1 VGVRVALLG
10 PLVVENDERPV
21 TIGGQRLRALFV
33 RLALEPGRWVS
44 ASALV
49 DDLWETG
56 SSSASDGTSTPN
68 DPLNALQSLVS
79 RLRRLLP
86 DPGLLESSASGYRL
100 ALAPDDVDVTRF
112 DGLVARG
119 RAALRRGD
127 AGAAVTLLEEAALLW
142 RGVPLADLDGAAFTQ
157 PHASQLEQLHLGAQ
171 EDRREAVLFLGRGAE
186 LVPELEALVGAEP
199 LHERSA
205 AQLVRALAAAGRQA
219 DALAAYDR
227 TRTALVE
234 ELGLD
239 PSPELVA
246 AHQSVLIG
254 APAPAS
260 GRPRNNLPTALT
272 SFVGRD
278 AELERLARLMA
289 SSRLVTLTGPGGAG
303 KTRLA
308 IAAAALT
315 ADVPDGVWLVELAPV
330 NDPKDVPAAVLGAL
344 SARETNLLDPM
355 AQAERD
361 PVNRLVDLLSGRRM
375 LLVLDNCEHLV
386 QAAAELADRLLTHC
400 PALHILATSREPL
413 AIFGEAICPVLPLG
427 MPDYGLSADRA
438 LEFASV
444 RLFAD
449 RADAVRPG
457 FAVDAETVAPVV
469 EICRRLDG
477 LPLALELAAA
487 RLRTLPVE
495 VVAER
500 LADRFRLLT
509 GGSRT
514 AVARHQTLRSV
525 VAWSWELL
533 TEPERRLAE
542 ALSVFHGGI
551 TADSATA
558 VSGAGYDDTLE
569 LLVALADKSILQ
581 PVGSKVLRWRML
593 ETLREYGTEQL
604 TAQGIA
610 DQARAAH
617 AAYFCA
623 LAEAAET
630 RLRTPEQMVSV
641 RALTAERDNLTAAL
655 RFTIDGP
662 DVATAVRLGS
672 ALAWYWHLVG
682 GEVEARTWLSQI
694 LALPDAALQ
703 RGAVVAVVG
712 WALSLIGSMS
722 DPTVYRDRALELIEQ
737 LGSQSRTSEH
747 PLAALLRPGVALL
760 SGDEEGAKAAIADG
774 MGHRD
779 PWARASLQLIRGLV
793 AENGGD
799 QTGVREAN
807 ALALAGFREA
817 GDGWG
822 TAMALA
828 TSAGVAVLDG
838 DLGSA
843 VDQYD
848 EAVDILEELGS
859 ADDVSYLL
867 LRGAMA
873 LERHGEPERAR
884 SYLSRARALAGERGT
899 FSIQMMTEFAL
910 AHQLAADGDPAAART
925 LVIEGIERARNTAN
939 VAPQAL
945 ASMYCAL
952 ADLDRKLGDSGRARE
967 NLAIA
972 WDRATDSHDMPIV
985 AIVGGKLAE
994 LVLASD
1000 DPLLAIRL
1008 LGASDAIRGAPD
1020 LSDPD
1025 AVALI
1030 AAARAAAGETADREL
1045 LAGRAMERSA
1055 AITLIAAHLSA

>member
-1 VGVRVALLG
+1 VRVALLG
-10 PLVVENDERPV
+10 PLVVEHDERPV

-44 ASALV
+44 ASTLV
-49 DDLWETG
+49 DDLWDTG
-56 SSSASDGTSTPN
+56 GAAAADGSGSPA

-86 DPGLLESSASGYRL
+86 DPAVLESSASGYRL

-112 DGLVARG
+112 DDLVTRG

-127 AGAAVTLLEEAALLW
+127 AGAAVTLLEEARRLW
-142 RGVPLADLDGAAFTQ
+142 RGVALADLDGAAFTQ
-157 PHASQLEQLHLGAQ
+157 PHASHLEQLHLGAQ
-171 EDRREAVLFLGRGAE
+171 EDRREAILTLGRGSE
-186 LVPELEALVGAEP
+186 VIPELEVLVGADP
-199 LHERSA
+199 LRERSA

-246 AHQSVLIG
+246 AHQAVLVG
-254 APAPAS
+254 SPVPAPAQ
-260 GRPRNNLPTALT
+260 PRNNLPTALT

-278 AELERLARLMA
+278 AELERLDRLID

-303 KTRLA
+303 KTRLS

-344 SARETNLLDPM
+344 SARETNVLDPRLTP
-355 AQAERD
+355 ERD
-361 PVNRLVDLLSGRRM
+361 PVSRLVDLLAGRRM

-386 QAAAELADRLLTHC
+386 DAAARLADHLLTRC
-400 PALHILATSREPL
+400 PALRILATSREPL

-427 MPDYGLSADRA
+427 MPDYGLTAAEA
-438 LEFASV
+438 LEFPSV

-449 RADAVRPG
+449 RANAVRPG
-457 FAVDAETVAPVV
+457 FAVDAETTAPVI

-525 VAWSWELL
+525 VSWSWELL
-533 TEPERRLAE
+533 TEPERRVAESLA
-542 ALSVFHGGI
+542 VFHGGI
-551 TADSATA
+551 TVESAMA
-558 VSGAGYDDTLE
+558 VSDAGYDDTLE
-569 LLVALADKSILQ
+569 LLVALAEKSILQ
-581 PVGSKVLRWRML
+581 PVSAKTLRWRML

-604 TAQGIA
+604 TAQGMT
-610 DQARAAH
+610 DRVRAAH
-617 AAYFCA
+617 ARYFCEM
-623 LAEAAET
+623 AEDAEP
-630 RLRTPEQMVSV
+630 RLRTSGQMDAV

-662 DVATAVRLGS
+662 DVDTAVRLGS
-672 ALAWYWHLVG
+672 SLAWYWHLVG

-694 LALPDAALQ
+694 LDLPGAPRQPGAA
-703 RGAVVAVVG
+703 VAVVG
-712 WALSLIGSMS
+712 WSLSLIGSLT
-722 DPTVYRDRALELIEQ
+722 DPAGYRKRAGELVEQ
-737 LGSQSRTSEH
+737 LDPDARTSEH
-747 PLAALLRPGVALL
+747 PLATLLRPGVALL
-760 SGDEEGAKAAIADG
+760 AGDEKGAIAAIEEA
-774 MGHRD
+774 MGHPD
-779 PWARASLQLIRGLV
+779 PWARASLQLIRGLL
-793 AENGGD
+793 AENSGD
-799 QTGVREAN
+799 QTGVRQAN
-807 ALALAGFREA
+807 VSALAGFREA

-828 TSAGVAVLDG
+828 TSAGMAMLDG

-843 VDQYD
+843 IERYD
-848 EAVDILEELGS
+848 EAIDILQELGS
-859 ADDVSYLL
+859 ADDISYLL

-873 LERHGEPERAR
+873 LERHGESERAR
-884 SYLSRARALAGERGT
+884 AYLSRSRNLAAERGT
-899 FSIQMMTEFAL
+899 LSVQLMTAL
-910 AHQLAADGDPAAART
+910 ALSHQLLADGDPQAARAVAVEA
-925 LVIEGIERARNTAN
+925 LERAQDSAN

-952 ADLDRKLGDSGRARE
+952 ADLDHQLGSPDLARAH
-967 NLAIA
+967 LATA
-972 WDRATDSHDMPIV
+972 WEQAMESNDMPIV
-985 AIVGGKLAE
+985 AVVGAKLAE
-994 LVLASD
+994 RVLASGD
-1000 DPLLAIRL
+1000 ALLAIRL
-1008 LGASDAIRGAPD
+1008 LGASDSIRGAPD

-1025 AVALI
+1025 AAGVI
-1030 AAARAAAGETADREL
+1030 ASARAAAGKAADIEL
-1045 LAGRAMERSA
+1045 LAGRAMDRSDA
-1055 AITLIAAHLSA
+1055 LTLIAGHISGLA

>member
-1 VGVRVALLG
+1 VHVALLG
-10 PLVVENDERPV
+10 PLVVEHDGQPV
-21 TIGGQRLRALFV
+21 AIGGQRLRALFV
-33 RLALEPGRWVS
+33 RLALDPGRWVS

-49 DDLWETG
+49 DDLWDTG
-56 SSSASDGTSTPN
+56 GSAAADGTAAPA

-100 ALAPDDVDVTRF
+100 ALAPDDVDVTQF
-112 DGLVARG
+112 DELVARG

-127 AGAAVTLLEEAALLW
+127 AGAAANLLEDAGQLW

-157 PHASQLEQLHLGAQ
+157 PHASHLEQQHLGAQ
-171 EDRREAVLFLGRGAE
+171 EDRREALLSLGRGAE

-239 PSPELVA
+239 PSPELAA
-246 AHQSVLIG
+246 AHQAVLVG
-254 APAPAS
+254 APPPAAE
-260 GRPRNNLPTALT
+260 RPRNNLPTALT

-278 AELERLARLMA
+278 AELERLDRLMA

-303 KTRLA
+303 KTRLS
-308 IAAAALT
+308 IAAAASAT
-315 ADVPDGVWLVELAPV
+315 GAADGVWLVELAPV

-344 SARETNLLDPM
+344 SAREMNVLDPRLTP
-355 AQAERD
+355 ERD
-361 PVNRLVDLLSGRRM
+361 PLSRLVDLLSGRRL

-386 QAAAELADRLLTHC
+386 DAAARLADHLLTHC
-400 PALHILATSREPL
+400 PALRILATSREPL

-427 MPDYGLSADRA
+427 MPDYGLTAEAA
-438 LEFASV
+438 LDFASV

-449 RADAVRPG
+449 RANAVRPG
-457 FAVDAETVAPVV
+457 FAVNTETVAPVV

-487 RLRTLPVE
+487 RLRALPVD

-525 VAWSWELL
+525 VSWSWELL

-542 ALSVFHGGI
+542 SLAVFHGGI
-551 TADSATA
+551 TVDSATA

-581 PVGSKVLRWRML
+581 PVGGKALRWRML

-604 TAQGIA
+604 TAQGIT
-610 DQARAAH
+610 DQIRAAH
-617 AAYFCA
+617 AAYFAA
-623 LAEAAET
+623 LAEAAEP
-630 RLRTPEQMVSV
+630 RLRTSEQMTYVHRLS
-641 RALTAERDNLTAAL
+641 AERENLIAAL
-655 RFTIDGP
+655 RFTVDGP
-662 DVATAVRLGS
+662 DVATAVRLGA

-682 GEVEARTWLSQI
+682 GEVEARGWLRQI
-694 LALPDAALQ
+694 LMLPGAPSQ
-703 RGAVVAVVG
+703 PGAVVALVG
-712 WALSLIGSMS
+712 WALSHIGAPEDSA
-722 DPTVYRDRALELIEQ
+722 DPRDQARTFAEQ
-737 LGSQSRTSEH
+737 LRPATDGSGH
-747 PLAALLRPGVALL
+747 PLAIMLEPGLALLD
-760 SGDEEGAKAAIADG
+760 GDEQSAKDAIERG
-774 MGHRD
+774 MSHPD
-779 PWARASLQLIRGLV
+779 PWARAMLQLMRGLL
-793 AENGGD
+793 AENAGD
-799 QTGVREAN
+799 QLGVRQSN

-817 GDGWG
+817 EDDWG

-828 TSAGVAVLDG
+828 TAAGVAVLDG
-838 DLGSA
+838 DLVSA
-843 VDQYD
+843 VEQYD
-848 EAVDILEELGS
+848 EAVALLERLGS
-859 ADDVSYLL
+859 ADDVTYLL

-884 SYLSRARALAGERGT
+884 DYLTRARKLAMQRGA
-899 FSIQMMTEFAL
+899 FSIQLMTDFAL
-910 AHQLAADGDPAAART
+910 AYQLAEDGDREAGRT
-925 LVIEGIERARNTAN
+925 VVLEAIGRAQGAAN

-952 ADLDRKLGDSGRARE
+952 SELDKDLGRIPQAYE
-967 NLAIA
+967 HIAAAWTLAI
-972 WDRATDSHDMPIV
+972 DSHDMPVV
-985 AIVGGKLAE
+985 ALTGLKLAE
-994 LVLASD
+994 LVLASGE
-1000 DPLLAIRL
+1000 PLTAIRL
-1008 LGASDAIRGAPD
+1008 LGASDSVRGAPD
-1020 LSDPD
+1020 LSDPAASGLID
-1025 AVALI
+1025 AV
-1030 AAARAAAGETADREL
+1030 RAASGEAADNEL
-1045 LAGRAMERSA
+1045 LAGRAMARPD
-1055 AITLIAAHLSA
+1055 AITLIASHISAPA

>member
-1 VGVRVALLG
+1 MRVDLLG
-10 PLVVENDERPV
+10 PLAVEHDGLPV

-49 DDLWETG
+49 DDLWEADAADG
-56 SSSASDGTSTPN
+56 SGSPA

-86 DPGLLESSASGYRL
+86 EPGLLESSASGYRL
-100 ALAPDDVDVTRF
+100 ALAPDDVDATRF
-112 DGLVARG
+112 DETVARG

-127 AGAAVTLLEEAALLW
+127 PGAAATLLDDARTLW

-157 PHASQLEQLHLGAQ
+157 PYASHLEQLHLGAQ
-171 EDRREAVLFLGRGAE
+171 EDRREAVLQLGRGAE
-186 LVPELEALVGAEP
+186 LIPELEALVGAEP

-219 DALAAYDR
+219 DALAAFER

-239 PSPELVA
+239 PSPELAA
-246 AHQSVLIG
+246 AHQSVLVG
-254 APAPAS
+254 ATPPPPAEQ
-260 GRPRNNLPTALT
+260 RRNNLPTALT

-278 AELERLARLMA
+278 AELDRLERLMA
-289 SSRLVTLTGPGGAG
+289 ASRLVTLTGPGGAG
-303 KTRLA
+303 KTRLS
-308 IAAAALT
+308 IAAATRAT
-315 ADVPDGVWLVELAPV
+315 DVPAGVWLVELAPV
-330 NDPKDVPAAVLGAL
+330 NDPGDLPAAVLGAL

-355 AQAERD
+355 TQTERD
-361 PVNRLVDLLSGRRM
+361 PVSRLVDLLSGRRL

-386 QAAAELADRLLTHC
+386 EAAARLADHLLTHC
-400 PALHILATSREPL
+400 PGLRILATSREPL

-427 MPDYGLSADRA
+427 MPEYGLTAERA

-457 FAVDAETVAPVV
+457 FAVDDETVASVV

-533 TEPERRLAE
+533 TDAERRLAE
-542 ALSVFHGGI
+542 SLAVFHGGI
-551 TADSATA
+551 TVESAMA
-558 VSGAGYDDTLE
+558 VSGTGYDDTLE

-581 PVGSKVLRWRML
+581 PVSSKSLRWRML
-593 ETLREYGTEQL
+593 ETLREFGTEQL
-604 TAQGIA
+604 TAQGIT
-610 DQARAAH
+610 DQVRAAH
-617 AAYFCA
+617 AAHFCA
-623 LAEAAET
+623 LAEDAEP
-630 RLRTPEQMVSV
+630 RLRTPEQMTTV

-662 DVATAVRLGS
+662 DVPTAVRLGA

-682 GEVEARTWLSQI
+682 GEVEARSWLAQI
-694 LALPDAALQ
+694 LALPDAARQ
-703 RGAVVAVVG
+703 PGAEVAVVG
-712 WALSLIGSMS
+712 WTLSLIGSAS
-722 DPTVYRDRALELIEQ
+722 DPSSYRERALELVDQ
-737 LGSQSRTSEH
+737 LGSAAAASRH
-747 PLAALLRPGVALL
+747 PLAVMLRPGLALL
-760 SGDEEGAKAAIADG
+760 SEDEEGAKAAIAEG
-774 MGHRD
+774 MSHPD
-779 PWARASLQLIRGLV
+779 PWARAGLQLIRGLL
-793 AENGGD
+793 AENSGD
-799 QTGVREAN
+799 QPGVREAN

-843 VDQYD
+843 VEQYD
-848 EAVDILEELGS
+848 EAVELLEKLGS

-884 SYLSRARALAGERGT
+884 AYLAHARSLASERGA
-899 FSIQMMTEFAL
+899 FSIQLMTDFAF
-910 AHQLAADGDPAAART
+910 AHQLTADGDHHAARAVV
-925 LVIEGIERARNTAN
+925 LDGIERARNAAN

-945 ASMYCAL
+945 ASMYFAL
-952 ADLDRKLGDSGRARE
+952 AELDRQLGNTAE
-967 NLAIA
+967 AYEHLAIA
-972 WDRATDSHDMPIV
+972 WERACESHDMPIV
-985 AIVGGKLAE
+985 AITGVKLAE
-994 LVLASD
+994 LVLASGE
-1000 DPLLAIRL
+1000 PLLAARL

-1025 AVALI
+1025 AKALI
-1030 AAARAAAGETADREL
+1030 AAACEAEGPAAEREL
-1045 LAGRAMERSA
+1045 LTGRAMARPDA
-1055 AITLIAAHLSA
+1055 LALLAQHVPKPH